1 MVVLRTPAAVAAK
14 AADGFVMA
22 ARDAVRHRGRFLV
35 ALSGGRTPHTAFH
48 MLRASPRVERVA
60 WDKVELLWSDERAVP
75 PDDPESNYGAARES
89 LLAHLPGLRPEAVHR
104 MHGEA
109 ADLDAAARD
118 YEDDLRLVTG
128 AGVDEVPTLDLVWLG
143 MGTDGHTASLCPG
156 DDALKVTDRLVVA
169 TWPPGYDTPRL
180 TLTYPVLNAARQATF
195 LVVGADKAETLD
207 AVRRGADLPAGRVN
221 AARTTWLVDTAA
233 AGKPAAGKPGAGK
246 PAARPA

>member
-1 MVVLRTPAAVAAK
+1 MTIEMVVLPTPAAVAAE
-14 AADGFVMA
+14 AADGFVSA
-22 ARDAVRHRGRFLV
+22 ARHAVRHRGRFLV

-48 MLRASPRVERVA
+48 MLRATPRVGQVA
-60 WDKVELLWSDERAVP
+60 WDKVEILWSDERAVP

-89 LLAHLPGLRPEAVHR
+89 LLDALPGLRREAVHR
-104 MHGEA
+104 MRGEA
-109 ADLDAAARD
+109 ADLDAAARE
-118 YEDDLRLVTG
+118 YEDELRQVTG
-128 AGVDEVPTLDLVWLG
+128 AGSDEVPTLDLVWLG

-195 LVVGADKAETLD
+195 VVTGADKAETLD
-207 AVRRGADLPAGRVN
+207 AIRRGADLPASRVH
-221 AARTTWLVDTAA
+221 AERTTWLVDAAA
-233 AGKPAAGKPGAGK
+233 AGQPAASQ

>member
-1 MVVLRTPAAVAAK
+1 MVVLPTPAAVAAE
-14 AADGFVMA
+14 AVDGFVMA

-48 MLRASPRVERVA
+48 MLRAAPRVDQVA
-60 WDKVELLWSDERAVP
+60 WDKVEILWSDERAVP

-89 LLAHLPGLRPEAVHR
+89 LLDHLPGLRPEAVHR
-104 MHGEA
+104 MRGES
-109 ADLDAAARD
+109 ADLDAAARG
-118 YEDDLRLVTG
+118 YEDELRQVTG
-128 AGVDEVPTLDLVWLG
+128 AGVDEVPTLDLIWLG

-156 DDALKVTDRLVVA
+156 DDALRVTDRLVVA

-195 LVVGADKAETLD
+195 LVTGADKAETLD
-207 AVRRGADLPAGRVN
+207 AVRRGADLPAGRVH
-221 AARTTWLVDTAA
+221 AERTTWLVDAAA
-233 AGKPAAGKPGAGK
+233 AGRAPARQ